1 MSFSGAVLIL
11 VVALIRVVAVN
22 RMPKKTFLVLWWIVL
37 LRLLL
42 PFSVPSPWS
51 VYSIIQRNIPA
62 EIVDEMWLG
71 NFSLAERE
79 GQPKDAE
86 RAEISESSAGENAVS
101 EFSAGKEAIS
111 GPSAGEAE
119 VFNSSAGRAAVSGLF
134 AGSVFSGSPVRP
146 GSMGHPVSVWH
157 ILWFAGM
164 VCCGVFFTT
173 SYIRRLLEFR
183 ISLPVQNDFVKQWL
197 KENPLMRPLSVRQ
210 SDWVSAPLTYG
221 VLRPVILM
229 PKSTDWE
236 NKKQL
241 LFIFVHEYVHIR
253 RLDAVAKLIMVLTL
267 CVHWFNPFVW
277 MMYVLFNRDMELAC
291 DESVVR
297 KAGESERAV
306 YARMLISMEEE
317 RSGLMPLGSGFCKNA
332 VEERITAIMKIRKT
346 SVPAVLTAAVL
357 TVCVTTVFATS
368 AAGGG
373 EEKRSM
379 PDKSFSEE
387 DYEKLFALQFEGYE
401 DMSVAEYQDR
411 VWEMTDTAEYREL
424 LERFSGDDNDLYN
437 LKDSDET
444 ASFFFYTL
452 EPLTAERWQSRSF
465 GGYAATD
472 RPGAYDNAVLEFFYT
487 LTVQDADA
495 LTVGEY
501 NEARLGVTEGLQGI
515 LQGKTDGQLQDD
527 ALMQGEIEA
536 EIEALTERWNSDK
549 LQVSVEYF
557 YEPLSEING
566 ESGRYRDGEGA
577 ILEEQETR
585 DFPPADGEDYRSL
598 MTLKTPGYQNRPLA
612 DFNMDLLNW
621 ANEDYERMERIS
633 GDAGYNDFAVE
644 LSEEERAFV
653 TQSVWFSGTENG
665 EYVRSNYTG
674 RAEEDPVYN
683 RYLPSKT
690 VEENGAAAWCDLF
703 YQFSYHIADREAITV
718 GERDRCVMDL
728 LNSVQQFWDETDME
742 QMLHMTQEDIADR
755 LKEIAAGCS
764 DDKIRITIKE
774 NSVHFE
780 KMDERDLERR

>member
-1 MSFSGAVLIL
+1 MSFSGAVLIP
-11 VVALIRVVAVN
+11 VVALIRAASVN

-62 EIVDEMWLG
+62 ETVDEMRMG
-71 NFSLAERE
+71 NFILAERGE
-79 GQPKDAE
+79 YTEESG
-86 RAEISESSAGENAVS
+86 RAEISESDAGENTVS
-101 EFSAGKEAIS
+101 EPGAGKKSISGFSAGKT
-111 GPSAGEAE
+111 
-119 VFNSSAGRAAVSGLF
+119 NL
-134 AGSVFSGSPVRP
+134 
-146 GSMGHPVSVWH
+146 
-157 ILWFAGM
+157 LWFAGM
-164 VCCGVFFTT
+164 VCCAAFFTV
-173 SYIRRLLEFR
+173 SYIRCLLEFR
-183 ISLPVQNDFVKQWL
+183 MSLPVRNDFVGRWL

-210 SDWVSAPLTYG
+210 SDRISAPLTYG

-229 PKSTDWE
+229 PKNTDWE
-236 NKKQL
+236 NKRQL
-241 LFIFVHEYVHIR
+241 LFIFAHEYVHIR
-253 RLDAVAKLIMVLTL
+253 RLDAVTKLIMVLAV

-297 KAGESERAV
+297 KAGESEKSV

-317 RSGLMPLGSGFCKNA
+317 RSGPFPLGSGFCKNA

-346 SVPAVLTAAVL
+346 SVFAVLTAAVL

-387 DYEKLFALQFEGYE
+387 DYGKLFALQFEGYE
-401 DMSVAEYQDR
+401 NMSVAKYQER
-411 VWEMTDTAEYREL
+411 VWEMTDTEEYREL
-424 LERFSGDDNDLYN
+424 LERFSGDDNDLYQ
-437 LKDSDET
+437 LKDSDGT

-472 RPGAYDNAVLEFFYT
+472 CPGASDNAVLEFFFT
-487 LTVQDADA
+487 LTIRDADA

-515 LQGKTDGQLQDD
+515 LQGKTDGQLRDD
-527 ALMQGEIEA
+527 ASMQGEIEA
-536 EIEALTERWNSDK
+536 EIEALTKRWGSDK

-557 YEPLSEING
+557 YMPLSEIND
-566 ESGRYRDGEGA
+566 ESGRYRDGVKERESGQYANVAENLPEKQGGGQYSDSAEDMQEG
-577 ILEEQETR
+577 QETR
-585 DFPPADGEDYRSL
+585 DFPPADEEDYRSL
-598 MTLKTPGYQNRPLA
+598 FALKTPGYQNRSVA
-612 DFNMDLLNW
+612 EFNLDLLNW
-621 ANEDYERMERIS
+621 ANEDYERMERIG
-633 GDAGYNDFAVE
+633 GDAGYNDFAVD
-644 LSEEERAFV
+644 LSEEERVFV
-653 TQSVWFSGTENG
+653 TQSVWFSGAENG

-703 YQFSYHIADREAITV
+703 YQFSWHIADKGAITV
-718 GERDRCVMDL
+718 GERDRRVMDL
-728 LNSVQQFWDETDME
+728 LNGVQQFWDETDIE
-742 QMLHMTQEDIADR
+742 QMLNMTQEDIADR

-764 DDKIRITIKE
+764 NDKIRITVKE

-780 KMDERDLERR
+780 KMDERGLERA